1 MNASISKLKSAKSC
15 LTWKRKAHLEA
26 TGETK
31 EEMEVA
37 TVAGTVDTV
46 ATEATEATEI
56 TETVATEDSLVEEAE
71 AEAATANTEVMG
83 ETIRTEM
90 AEDLPEAGEAEEKA
104 AKSGPTATETTTMAK
119 AKKAGA
125 ETLIAI
131 REETAMVAVAATT
144 VALPVAS
151 TSAQTCDQR
160 QQPRLRAPPV
170 QTWP

>member
-1 MNASISKLKSAKSC
+1 VNASISKLKSAKSC

-31 EEMEVA
+31 GEMEAA
-37 TVAGTVDTV
+37 TAAVDTV
-46 ATEATEATEI
+46 AREATEATEI
-56 TETVATEDSLVEEAE
+56 TETVATEDSLAEEAE
-71 AEAATANTEVMG
+71 AEVATANTEAMG
-83 ETIRTEM
+83 ATIRTGM
-90 AEDLPEAGEAEEKA
+90 AADLPEAGEAEEKA
-104 AKSGPTATETTTMAK
+104 AKSGPTATETTTRVK

-131 REETAMVAVAATT
+131 REETAMVAT
-144 VALPVAS
+144 VAHPVAS
-151 TSAQTCDQR
+151 TSAQICDQR

>member
-15 LTWKRKAHLEA
+15 LTWKRKARLEA

-37 TVAGTVDTV
+37 TAAVDTV
-46 ATEATEATEI
+46 AIEATEAIEI
-56 TETVATEDSLVEEAE
+56 TETVAMEDSLVEEAE
-71 AEAATANTEVMG
+71 AEAATANTEATG
-83 ETIRTEM
+83 ETIRTGM
-90 AEDLPEAGEAEEKA
+90 VVDLPEVGEAEEKA
-104 AKSGPTATETTTMAK
+104 AKSGPTATETTTMVK

>member
-1 MNASISKLKSAKSC
+1 MSASISKLKSAKSC
-15 LTWKRKAHLEA
+15 PTWKRKARLEA

-31 EEMEVA
+31 EEMEAA
-37 TVAGTVDTV
+37 TAAVDTV
-46 ATEATEATEI
+46 AIEATEATEI
-56 TETVATEDSLVEEAE
+56 TETVAMEDSLVEEAE
-71 AEAATANTEVMG
+71 AEAATANTEATG

-90 AEDLPEAGEAEEKA
+90 VVDLPEAGEAEEKA
-104 AKSGPTATETTTMAK
+104 AKSGPTATETTMMAK

-125 ETLIAI
+125 GTLIAT

>member
-31 EEMEVA
+31 GEMEAA
-37 TVAGTVDTV
+37 TAAADTV
-46 ATEATEATEI
+46 AREAMEATEI
-56 TETVATEDSLVEEAE
+56 TETVATEDNLVEEAE

-104 AKSGPTATETTTMAK
+104 AKSGPTVTETTTMAK

-160 QQPRLRAPPV
+160 QQPRPRAPPV